1 MNTRF
6 SKILFAHLGV
16 FMFSV
21 VCLSARETRGCDLC
35 GFEECWY
42 IEDNQVMSAD
52 FPIDLVSGSD
62 LDAWHR
68 AIIDPNETYDVWHRA
83 VPESNSRGR
92 QSVSRLTENDGSAS
106 AEGLEAEWLDW
117 ISQQGWLD
125 GPMIL
130 GGIVVGNPA
139 DLPDEPKKSW
149 SSISQHATWTG
160 PMDAIIYTLIDIED
174 YLSRDPEGLI
184 DDMMTGYS
192 NNPAVGNRRNL
203 GGNLKTDDDRSDH
216 RLDR

>member
-1 MNTRF
+1 
-6 SKILFAHLGV
+6 
-16 FMFSV
+16 MFSF
-21 VCLSARETRGCDLC
+21 VCLSASETRGCDLC

-52 FPIDLVSGSD
+52 FPIDILNIFVAGNNLTLNGDSGHNGVFVYQNGNGHVSV
-62 LDAWHR
+62 L
-68 AIIDPNETYDVWHRA
+68 
-83 VPESNSRGR
+83 
-92 QSVSRLTENDGSAS
+92 
-106 AEGLEAEWLDW
+106 LDW

-149 SSISQHATWTG
+149 SGISQRATWTG
-160 PMDAIIYTLIDIED
+160 PMDAIIHTLIDIED
-174 YLSRDPEGLI
+174 YLSRDPKGLI

-192 NNPAVGNRRNL
+192 NNLRRNL